1 MRVKDI
7 MTRGVISVAPQATV
21 AQALDVM
28 ARSHVSG
35 LPVIDSSQTLVGI
48 VSEADFLR
56 RPEIGTLK
64 NNAPWYESFFM
75 PGRSAEIYA
84 HTHGRRVDEVMTSE
98 VATIGEDAS
107 LDEAIARMRSSRVKR
122 LPVVDGGKVIGI
134 VTRSDFVRALALFVR
149 EPYDEDLTTDAAIK
163 RAIEAELRAQS
174 WAPIASVEIE
184 VKDGV
189 VTLRGAL
196 SDERQRMAV
205 RTVAENVNGVLAV
218 HDHTALVEPYL
229 MTPLL

>member
-7 MTRGVISVAPQATV
+7 MTKGVISVAPDATI
-21 AQALDVM
+21 AEALDLM

-35 LPVIDSSQTLVGI
+35 LPVIDSSQTLIGI

-64 NNAPWYESFFM
+64 HDAPWYDSFFM
-75 PGRSAEIYA
+75 PGRSAEVYA
-84 HTHGRRVDEVMTSE
+84 HTHGRRVDEVMNSD

-107 LDEAIARMRSSRVKR
+107 LDEAIALMSRRRVKR
-122 LPVVDGGKVIGI
+122 LPVVDGGKVIGV

-149 EPYDEDLTTDAAIK
+149 PSYDEELTTDAAIK
-163 RAIEAELRAQS
+163 RAIDEELRAQP

-184 VKDGV
+184 VKDGA
-189 VTLRGAL
+189 VTLRGTL
-196 SDERQRMAV
+196 SDERQRNAV
-205 RTVAENVNGVLAV
+205 RAVAENANGVLAV
-218 HDHTALVEPYL
+218 HDQMALVEPYL